1 MALLQGAAMPAIDT
15 AQTQSTQAPSWYT
28 DYLQNIA
35 QTGTN
40 AAQGAQFAGI
50 TPQQQQSYD
59 LASANVGNYQPDLN
73 TANSYLNQVGN
84 YNAATAGAGALQSA
98 LGQNAVGAASP
109 YLQTGAN
116 AQVLGA
122 AQPYL
127 NSAANPTYNTVQ
139 NYMNPYTQAVVGQ
152 IGDLAQQNIMQNVA
166 PQANAGIV
174 GSGQFGSQRG
184 AQALGQTLANYGQQ
198 TTAAQT
204 GALQTGYTQAM
215 TEAQAAAALQ
225 GQLGQVAGG
234 FAQNQAQNQL
244 TAGQTLG
251 NLTNTQQSNLA
262 NIGQIQGNQ
271 ASQEMQN
278 LMNAAQVGGQLATT
292 TQNLGLGDVNA
303 LDTLG
308 TQQQQIN
315 QAQQLFPLQVAQ
327 SQAGLL
333 QGAQI
338 PTSSLSTYSGPIPGA
353 YQNSGLSTGLG
364 TLASIGS
371 LFSAGQG
378 GTSAMSGLANAFGLG
393 GGAGNTGQI
402 GTNGIYTNSYATPG
416 DTSNSANAWN
426 LNNIIDT
433 SNVPTAAS
441 IVQ

>member
-40 AAQGAQFAGI
+40 AAQSAQFAGV
-50 TPQQQQSYD
+50 TPLQQQSYD

-73 TANSYLNQVGN
+73 TANGDLGQVGN

-98 LGQNAVGAASP
+98 LGQNA
-109 YLQTGAN
+109 T
-116 AQVLGA
+116 GA

-139 NYMNPYTQAVVGQ
+139 NYMNPYTQDVVSQ

-215 TEAQAAAALQ
+215 TAA
-225 GQLGQVAGG
+225 
-234 FAQNQAQNQL
+234 QAQNSLNAQI
-244 TAGQTLG
+244 GQTLG

-262 NIGQIQGNQ
+262 NIGQVQGNQ

-278 LMNAAQVGGQLATT
+278 LTNAAQIGGSLATT

-303 LDTLG
+303 LNTLG

-353 YQNSGLSTGLG
+353 YQNSGLATGLG

-371 LFSAGQG
+371 LFSGTNSAASGISNLF
-378 GTSAMSGLANAFGLG
+378 GTSANQTALDNSNYANNASSSLGMSTNQAVTGGLMDSSGNLTTAGANAIL
-393 GGAGNTGQI
+393 
-402 GTNGIYTNSYATPG
+402 S
-416 DTSNSANAWN
+416 
-426 LNNIIDT
+426 
-433 SNVPTAAS
+433 
-441 IVQ
+441 